1 MAIIT
6 QAAAIVVANTI
17 RDEVI
22 VNANTCLRVG
32 GLLRDMVDSMWPG
45 DHADSHLPGSTDAL
59 DTGAPV
65 SIGSINAEGNA
76 AAFSRQ
82 DHVHAHGE
90 QGGGNQHTIAT
101 TVRAGFMSGAQVV
114 ALGDAS
120 SHVAITNGNPHGTSI
135 ANIGQ
140 GTLAQLN
147 TAISDF
153 DIYSTEQVDA
163 LVGGYVPTS
172 RTLTAGNGLLGGG
185 DLSQNRSFAVGAL
198 DGTIVSASGGV
209 RVGTLLST
217 NFSDHTI
224 APARITNG
232 TNGQVLTMV
241 SGDPAW
247 ASRASSDYTQFLL
260 LDGTRSMSGALN
272 MGGQQIT
279 NVGNVD
285 GVDISAHAARHL
297 PGGADALAVDTP
309 VSLGDSLG
317 IGSRASFSRSDH
329 VHTHGNRPGGTL
341 HALATT
347 SAAGFMSGAQVTAVA
362 NATSHIANTSN
373 PHATTFANLSGG
385 TAGVVTN
392 ATISAS
398 AAIAV
403 TKLALGDANSVLWSN
418 GTANSWSTRPTLLGM
433 TLSNSAQ
440 AVLSIL
446 STGTSNSIIYFG
458 TTSNANDGA
467 VYYENT
473 NRRLMFRASDT
484 TAMLLSSGDL
494 SPADAGRLVLGG
506 VNRWGAGHFAGGS
519 DFVSTGTAV
528 VYIVSGGES
537 KSVLAL
543 GRESDRYR
551 GGLEY
556 DNILDQLTIAAGD
569 GPAFCVNRTDI
580 SPASVSGT
588 IGSEQRVGA
597 AYIGTVD
604 VSSRLQFGS
613 QPSIPG
619 VPSSGVCL
627 AASGGHLYERSSEGG
642 LWQLSPTAPPDIC
655 RVQRVIRLQDV
666 ASATTTL
673 TLPELIPFVPESPAL
688 GGPYYGFFW
697 VNVRMMCRYRGGATY
712 TEHASLSSFIFRI
725 YRPYGSST
733 YTISVNGMGADN
745 VYHQHGGASF
755 DYPRISSFSGSGTT
769 PTANVWIVPGSSS
782 LYPGT
787 YVGQLDIFG
796 PINTGAD
803 GDWAST

>member
-65 SIGSINAEGNA
+65 SIGSINAEGDSSS
-76 AAFSRQ
+76 FSRSN
-82 DHVHAHGE
+82 HVHAHGE
-90 QGGGNQHTIAT
+90 QGGGNQHTVAT
-101 TVRAGFMSGAQVV
+101 TVLAGFMSAAQVI
-114 ALGDAS
+114 ALVDAT

-140 GTLAQLN
+140 GTLSQLN

-153 DIYSTEQVDA
+153 DIYSTAQVDA

-172 RTLTAGNGLLGGG
+172 RTLTAGNGLVGGG
-185 DLSQNRSFAVGAL
+185 NLSQNRSFAVGAL

-209 RVGTLLST
+209 RVGVLGAP
-217 NFSDHTI
+217 NFANGTI
-224 APARITNG
+224 AAGRLIAG
-232 TNGQVLTMV
+232 SNGQVLTTV
-241 SGDPAW
+241 SGAAAW

-260 LDGTRSMSGALN
+260 LDGTRAMIGALN

-297 PGGADALAVDTP
+297 PGGSDALTVATP
-309 VSLGDSLG
+309 VALGDSLG
-317 IGSRASFSRSDH
+317 IGSLASFSRSDH
-329 VHTHGNRPGGTL
+329 VHTHGNRPGGSL

-347 SAAGFMSGAQVTAVA
+347 SVAGFMSGAQVTAVT
-362 NATSHIANTSN
+362 NATAHLANTSN
-373 PHATTFANLSGG
+373 PHQTTFANLYGG

-392 ATISAS
+392 ATVATN

-403 TKLALGDANSVLWSN
+403 TKLATGSTNSVLWCN
-418 GTANSWSTRPTLLGM
+418 GSVINSWSQSPMLAGLTLA
-433 TLSNSAQ
+433 TTTP
-440 AVLSIL
+440 VLALL
-446 STGTSNSIIYFG
+446 STGTSTPTINFG
-458 TTSNANDGA
+458 TTTNANDA
-467 VYYENT
+467 SVYYENT
-473 NRRLMFRASDT
+473 NRRLVFRVSDT
-484 TAMLLSSGDL
+484 NTLYLANGDL
-494 SPADAGRLVLGG
+494 SPVVGGGASLGG
-506 VNRWGAGHFAGGS
+506 VNRWGAAHFAGGS
-519 DFVSTGTAV
+519 DFVSSTSA
-528 VYIVSGGES
+528 IVSIVGGDAHSSELRMGRTS
-537 KSVLAL
+537 DSHVAGIAYDHTIDRLSVLAGNNYAFHVTREDIYPPRDGQTL
-543 GRESDRYR
+543 GEARRFGAVYSAIVDISKSTDYTSQA
-551 GGLEY
+551 
-556 DNILDQLTIAAGD
+556 DIPAVPAAG
-569 GPAFCVNRTDI
+569 V
-580 SPASVSGT
+580 
-588 IGSEQRVGA
+588 RVGA
-597 AYIGTVD
+597 N
-604 VSSRLQFGS
+604 
-613 QPSIPG
+613 
-619 VPSSGVCL
+619 
-627 AASGGHLYERSSEGG
+627 GGNLFERSSEGG

-673 TLPELIPFVPESPAL
+673 TLPELIPFVPESPSL

-733 YTISVNGMGADN
+733 YTISVYGMGADN
-745 VYHQHGGASF
+745 VYHQHGGTTY

-769 PTANVWIVPGSSS
+769 PTANVVIVPGSSAQ
-782 LYPGT
+782 YPGT
-787 YVGQLDIFG
+787 YVGQIDIFG
-796 PINTGAD
+796 PINTGAS
-803 GDWAST
+803 GDWSTT